1 MIHRELE
8 AYIRCLRSITLED
21 SLSDGALAALGSCYV
36 SLQHLV
42 VANGWEAEY
51 GSRKIYEAALDRL
64 YGICLRRS
72 SAMEIPS
79 GPCDADVR
87 IRRSRLL
94 ALQYDL
100 LHRPM
105 RVAEPSKVAETR
117 KAMHRLVDEWMRG
130 TARGLR
136 PKGPEGGVL
145 HCIACLYGY
154 VPEEERL
161 QDAAFVYFRQRLDEW
176 AESLNGKGQWDRLP
190 ESEAL
195 RRLSVMALDADLFP
209 DRRYDALLERALRAY
224 TRQMLD
230 RLSSES
236 PWDAA
241 PCPDGGAAPETDP
254 CARPAEEVYRLY
266 DLLRRSPVLPDPAAI
281 DRIIDFA
288 CRELARTAGPA
299 DASAKTSASSAF
311 FSPEPSGTGDAR
323 LWSLAIL
330 TAEACRR
337 ADIALEAECFAP
349 AL

>member
-8 AYIRCLRSITLED
+8 AYIRCLRSLALED

-64 YGICLRRS
+64 YGVCLRRS

-79 GPCDADVR
+79 GSCDADVR

-105 RVAEPSKVAETR
+105 RVAEPAKVAETR

-130 TARGLR
+130 TARGLQPR
-136 PKGPEGGVL
+136 GSEDGVL

-161 QDAAFVYFRQRLDEW
+161 QDAAFVRFRQRLDEW
-176 AESLNGKGQWDRLP
+176 AESLNGEGRWDRLP

-209 DRRYDALLERALRAY
+209 DRYYDALLERALSAY

-236 PWDAA
+236 PWD
-241 PCPDGGAAPETDP
+241 TDP

-266 DLLRRSPVLPDPAAI
+266 DLLRRSPVLPDPAAV

-288 CRELARTAGPA
+288 CRELARTTGPA

-337 ADIALEAECFAP
+337 ADIALEAECFTP